1 MPEII
6 EIKNYTD
13 FIKKNISNKNLL
25 DIHIKSGRY
34 KKHGPF
40 KDYDKLIKLLPLKIL
55 DVNSKGKF
63 MYITLENEIYLGITL
78 GLSGGW
84 FFQKNNSEK
93 MIHGFEK
100 NKYDKDVVNKYIQTS
115 LKHLNV

>member
-13 FIKKNISNKNLL
+13 FIKKNINHKNLL

-40 KDYDKLIKLLPLKIL
+40 KDYDKLIKLLPLKVL

-63 MYITLENEIYLGITL
+63 MYITLEN
-78 GLSGGW
+78 
-84 FFQKNNSEK
+84 
-93 MIHGFEK
+93 
-100 NKYDKDVVNKYIQTS
+100 
-115 LKHLNV
+115 